1 MATMTKTYEE
11 FLANQPT
18 EIVDLL
24 VEARGLLF
32 KYLPGAVESVDN
44 ENLGYGFS
52 PGYKGLVLVLTPQKD
67 YINLGI
73 WDGASLADPNGLME
87 GSGQRHRHIK
97 LRSVQPLENPAL
109 IDLIRDAIDRKNKRS
124 DRARSDLGKSYG

>member
-1 MATMTKTYEE
+1 MTKTYEE

-52 PGYKGLVLVLTPQKD
+52 PGYKGLVFVLTPQKG
-67 YINLGI
+67 YVNLGI
-73 WDGASLADPNGLME
+73 WDGVSLADPHALME
-87 GSGQRHRHIK
+87 GSGKRHRHIK
-97 LRSVQPLENPAL
+97 LRSVQQLENPAL
-109 IDLIRDAIDRKNKRS
+109 IDLIRDAIDRKKQEIGPGEVEP
-124 DRARSDLGKSYG
+124 GKTNG